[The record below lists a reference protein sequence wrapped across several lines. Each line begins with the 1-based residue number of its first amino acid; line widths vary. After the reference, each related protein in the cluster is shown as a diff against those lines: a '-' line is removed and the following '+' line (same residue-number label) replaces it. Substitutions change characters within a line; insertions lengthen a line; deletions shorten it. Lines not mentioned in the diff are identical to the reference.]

1 MTEAETKKVLAVLRG
16 AYPNFYRG
24 MGKEELLGVVALW
37 QEMFA
42 DDPAAMVAAAVKR
55 LIASDTKGFP
65 PVIGQVKEQL
75 RRLAAPAALSENEAW
90 GMVRRAVRNGTYG
103 AAEEF
108 KRLPAVIQGILRPED
123 LKAWAAMDE
132 GTVDSVVQS
141 NFMRSYRARRA
152 EAEEWQKLPEELKRL
167 PLSMGEALPSLPEGL
182 PG

>member
-24 MGKEELLGVVALW
+24 MGKDELLGVVALW
-37 QEMFA
+37 TEMFA
-42 DDPAAMVAAAVKR
+42 DDPYPEVAAAVKR
-55 LIASDTKGFP
+55 LIASDVKGFP

-75 RRLAAPAALSENEAW
+75 RRLTAPAAMSENEAW
-90 GMVRRAVRNGTYG
+90 ALVRRAIRNGTYG
-103 AAEEF
+103 AAEEYA
-108 KRLPAVIQGILRPED
+108 KLPPVIQSLLRPED
-123 LKAWAAMDE
+123 LSAWAVLDE
-132 GTVDSVVQS
+132 ATVDSVVQS

-167 PLSMGEALPSLPEGL
+167 SLSMGEALPSLPEGL